1 MEVDGSLTGI
11 KNRHCPL
18 VKKEKKM
25 NRTLIESKKNIITR
39 KCVIETVAAGAV
51 TKLV

>member
-18 VKKEKKM
+18 VKKRKKIE
-25 NRTLIESKKNIITR
+25 RKEFLIKS
-39 KCVIETVAAGAV
+39 VFLWLLGQ
-51 TKLV
+51 

>member
-1 MEVDGSLTGI
+1 MEVDGSFTGI

-18 VKKEKKM
+18 VKKEKKPL
-25 NRTLIESKKNIITR
+25 LIEREKNINR
-39 KCVIETVAAGAV
+39 KCFSVAAGAV